1 MLCLFTESNNNAAL
15 SLSVHNLV
23 NQPDGGLEPED
34 FRKRTLSMHS
44 MKSARNALKRNISE
58 AHSHRVIP
66 CLFYVNYL
74 CMNKLDCSETGL
86 FVFSLAQ
93 LSIKKYT
100 HQSLKV

>member
-1 MLCLFTESNNNAAL
+1 MWCLFTESNNNAAL

-23 NQPDGGLEPED
+23 NQPEGGLEPED

-58 AHSHRVIP
+58 AHSHRVIH
-66 CLFYVNYL
+66 CLFYVNYS

-86 FVFSLAQ
+86 FVLSLGQ
-93 LSIKKYT
+93 LSIKNIHIK
-100 HQSLKV
+100 SLKV